1 MTTTET
7 LIEKEMEA
15 RTKEQLAG
23 MSHEELEV
31 LVLHHQDE
39 EQGLRALLN
48 HTEEMKM
55 YYFTKLNEM
64 EARMDVLLRLLK
76 SWGVDK

>member
-1 MTTTET
+1 
-7 LIEKEMEA
+7 MEA
-15 RTKEQLAG
+15 RTKEELTLMG
-23 MSHEELEV
+23 KEKLEV
-31 LVLHHQDE
+31 LVLHLQDE
-39 EQGLRALLN
+39 LQGLRALLN
-48 HTEEMKM
+48 HTEEMRT